1 MKFSKRMLVLE
12 ILALIVLLIL
22 GAAGFLAWRLTKGPL
37 DMNVLRPQVEAALTE
52 ARGGQ
57 PVKIDSLLLAWS
69 PDKRRIEATIGG
81 ITTFNSEN
89 QVHAEAEK
97 GAVWFD
103 TVALMQGRINV
114 VKVRLE
120 NGSSALH
127 RDSNGVWSLVS
138 PEENFLSDRE
148 KLPEETEKTSPDAF
162 DWRSWIPQFRGHV
175 EQQSFQTIEFSNFD
189 FRITDS
195 ITGLDW
201 KTIGAEGNWQ
211 ADTEGLLLDV
221 SGDLLGDDAPQALQ
235 LRLFSDNDIENFS
248 VELGVVGADPER
260 LAALAASDDF
270 PVRYDGVVD
279 LNIGAT
285 ASERDGILT
294 AQFSAAGE
302 GGSVRIEGKDQPYMI
317 ESFSFETLADFKTR
331 DVTLTQLNLKSD
343 NLAGEFEG
351 QVNLAQLFNGSE
363 TPEYPFSL
371 KANDAWLKIQPM
383 FDRPWDILEAD
394 ITGTIDTE
402 NMSIL
407 FEKVSGGVENFRG
420 TGTGR
425 VYLEPK
431 LPLVEGQEE
440 KSLGKRIGVEV
451 KAVGE
456 GRVTPDQVFGFW
468 PLKLGSDARNWAK
481 DNILDGRGTNINFFM
496 DFPPG
501 TNSKQIVPDKALT
514 LDFRVEGAKVKFLSD
529 LPPISDAAGVGRL
542 RGNSMTIK
550 LESGRFGEWE
560 LDEGSADLPAFHPA
574 GAISVYT
581 ASGRGDLKDLM
592 DVLEGSRL
600 KVCSEY
606 ELECS
611 EMKGSGGLDVEIKR
625 PMGANT
631 TAEDILFDV
640 KGGFLETE
648 VPELA
653 FGFGLVNSDVTVDL
667 DNEALELQ
675 GAGRFGSAPAEFT
688 WIQDLDERGNTSL
701 KANAVVTP
709 DLFNSLGLAARSFM
723 QGEAD
728 LELEASGRKNDF
740 DSIEMHFDL
749 TGAALNLSEIGWL
762 KPLYVP
768 GTGEF
773 RFGKGATGESV
784 LTGDIQAKG
793 VELAGELTF
802 SEETGLQRALIERI
816 YSENRLDLRGDVH
829 RSANGDVQLNVS
841 GPYLDASPW
850 IDGVS
855 EIGKGGQGP
864 GVNVLA
870 NISVDKLKLRQ
881 DTQLLNSKLVLD
893 MSPESLD
900 RGLVS
905 GTIARGKGIEATFE
919 RDGED
924 ILFQLMSDD
933 AGYVIK
939 TLFKTEYLLGGTLS
953 MSGVLGKEL
962 GTAEMNMKDVRL
974 KGAPILAQVFALASL
989 RGLTDVLNG
998 DGVLFTEI
1006 EAPLRF
1012 KNGRIDF
1019 PGIKAS
1025 GPAMGLTSRGWLH
1038 MDTGDI
1044 SLDGVVVPSFGVNS
1058 ALGGIPIIGD
1068 LFVSRQG
1075 EGVFA
1080 VTYSVRGALE
1090 RATVSIN
1097 PLSAVTPGF
1106 LRRLMENPSQTPERT
1121 DTPTD

>member
-1 MKFSKRMLVLE
+1 MKFSKRMLILE
-12 ILALIVLLIL
+12 VLALIVLLIL
-22 GAAGFLAWRLTKGPL
+22 GAAGLLAWRLTKGPL
-37 DMNVLRPQVEAALTE
+37 DMNVLRPQVEAALTD

-57 PVKIDSLLLAWS
+57 PVKIDSLFLAWS

-81 ITTFNSEN
+81 ITTYNREN
-89 QVHAEAEK
+89 KIHANAEK
-97 GAVWFD
+97 GAIWFD
-103 TVALMQGRINV
+103 TVELMQGRINV
-114 VKVRLE
+114 VKIRLE
-120 NGSSALH
+120 NGVSALH
-127 RDSNGVWSLVS
+127 RDQNGIWQIVS
-138 PEENFLSDRE
+138 PEENLLNVEGIDVGE
-148 KLPEETEKTSPDAF
+148 YNENKPGAF
-162 DWRSWIPQFRGHV
+162 DWRSWIPQFRDHV
-175 EQQSFQTIEFSNFD
+175 ERQSFQNIEFSDFD

-201 KTIGAEGNWQ
+201 RTIDAEGNWQ
-211 ADTEGLLLDV
+211 ADKQGILLDV
-221 SGDLLGDDAPQALQ
+221 SGELQGDDAPEAMQ
-235 LRLFSDNDIENFS
+235 LRLFSDSKIENFS

-260 LAALAASDDF
+260 LAAFVASDNF
-270 PVRYDGVVD
+270 PMRYDGIVD
-279 LNIGAT
+279 LNLGAT
-285 ASERDGILT
+285 ANEKEGILT

-302 GGSVRIEGKDQPYMI
+302 SGKVFLEEAGNSYGI

-331 DVTLTQLNLKSD
+331 DVTLTQLNIRSD

-351 QVNLAQLFNGSE
+351 QFNLSDLFNGQE
-363 TPEYPFSL
+363 TPKFPFAL
-371 KANDAWLKIQPM
+371 KGNGVWLKIQPM
-383 FDRPWDILEAD
+383 FDRPWDITTAD
-394 ITGTIDTE
+394 ITGTLDTE
-402 NMSIL
+402 TMSIV

-431 LPLVEGQEE
+431 LPLVEGEEE
-440 KSLGKRIGVEV
+440 KSIGKRIGVEV

-456 GRVTPDQVFGFW
+456 GRVTPDQILGFW
-468 PLKLGSDARNWAK
+468 PLKLGTDARNWAK

-501 TNSKQIVPDKALT
+501 TNSKPIVPNKALT
-514 LDFRVEGAKVKFLSD
+514 LDFRVEDAKVKFLSD
-529 LPPISDAAGVGRL
+529 LPPISEASGVGRL

-560 LDEGSADLPAFHPA
+560 LDKGGAELPAFHPA

-581 ASGRGDLKDLM
+581 ASGRGKLKDLM
-592 DVLEGSRL
+592 DVLQGSRL
-600 KVCSEY
+600 KICTEY
-606 ELECS
+606 ELACDQF
-611 EMKGSGGLDVEIKR
+611 KGAGGLDVEIKR
-625 PMGANT
+625 PMAADT

-640 KGGFLETE
+640 KGGFLET
-648 VPELA
+648 VIPDLA
-653 FGFGLVNSDVTVDL
+653 FGFGLINSDVTVDL

-675 GAGRFGSAPAEFT
+675 GAGRFGSAPVEFT
-688 WIQDLDERGNTSL
+688 WIQDLDEQGDSSL
-701 KANAVVTP
+701 EANAVVTP

-728 LELEASGRKNDF
+728 LELEASGQKNDF
-740 DSIEMHFDL
+740 DSMEMHFDL
-749 TGAALNLSEIGWL
+749 TGAALNLSEIGWV

-768 GTGEF
+768 ATGEF
-773 RFGKGATGESV
+773 RFGKGTRGDSI
-784 LTGDIQAKG
+784 LTGDIKAKG

-802 SEETGLQRALIERI
+802 TEETGLQRALIERI
-816 YSENRLDLRGDVH
+816 YSENRLDLRGDLH
-829 RSANGDVQLNVS
+829 RTADGDVQINVS

-855 EIGKGGQGP
+855 ELGKGGQGP

-893 MSPESLD
+893 MSPQSLD

-933 AGYVIK
+933 AGYIIK

-962 GTAEMNMKDVRL
+962 GTAEMNMKNVRL

-1012 KNGRIDF
+1012 KNGRIDM
-1019 PGIKAS
+1019 PGVKAS
-1025 GPAMGLTSRGWLH
+1025 GPAMGLTTRGWLH
-1038 MDTGDI
+1038 TESGDI

-1106 LRRLMENPSQTPERT
+1106 LRRLMENPSETPSEVN
-1121 DTPTD
+1121 DLAE